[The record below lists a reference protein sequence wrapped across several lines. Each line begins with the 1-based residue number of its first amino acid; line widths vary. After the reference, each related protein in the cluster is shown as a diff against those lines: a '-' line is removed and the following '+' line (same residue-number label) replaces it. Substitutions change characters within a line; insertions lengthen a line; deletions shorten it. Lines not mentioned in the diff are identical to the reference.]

1 MSEINIREAED
12 KLDRLVSEYI
22 TGGEDSKLLEV
33 VKFLERSG
41 RNISTPASVLRNI
54 LSTVKTL
61 SNKLKNKEL
70 TSEGALVKLVVTLKH
85 LKERRKDDKYIG
97 YLYGAVSKA
106 VKGNDGISAQD
117 LLDRVEKV
125 LEVMVAYGKGD

>member
-1 MSEINIREAED
+1 M
-12 KLDRLVSEYI
+12 
-22 TGGEDSKLLEV
+22 
-33 VKFLERSG
+33 
-41 RNISTPASVLRNI
+41 
-54 LSTVKTL
+54 
-61 SNKLKNKEL
+61 
-70 TSEGALVKLVVTLKH
+70 KLVVTLKH